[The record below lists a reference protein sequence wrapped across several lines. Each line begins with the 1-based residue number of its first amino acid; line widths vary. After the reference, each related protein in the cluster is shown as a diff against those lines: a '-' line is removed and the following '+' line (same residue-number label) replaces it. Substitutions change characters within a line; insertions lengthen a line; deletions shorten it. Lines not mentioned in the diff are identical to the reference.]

1 MTVCDRSKPLVKGGR
16 VGVTPEDGFGKART
30 PATRPGEGKGVIFGW
45 FGKRA
50 QRRAPVDALFGRVA
64 EASRR
69 PALYLEGGIPD
80 SFEGR
85 FESLT
90 LHMFL
95 VLRRLRELPPPAGD
109 LSQELIDACFGYL
122 ELGFRNGGVSDI
134 AVPKRMKKIGQM
146 FYGRL
151 QACEAGFA
159 GPEDE
164 ALVET
169 LRRNVSPSGAPAL
182 AAYLRAARAEL
193 SGLDLDALLSREP
206 LFPAFASQ
214 EAAHDA

>member
-1 MTVCDRSKPLVKGGR
+1 M
-16 VGVTPEDGFGKART
+16 
-30 PATRPGEGKGVIFGW
+30 IFGW

-64 EASRR
+64 EASRE
-69 PALYLEGGIPD
+69 PALYLDGGIPD

-95 VLRRLRELPPPAGD
+95 VLRRLRELPAPAGD
-109 LSQELIDACFGYL
+109 LSQELTDACFAYL

-134 AVPKRMKKIGQM
+134 AVPKRMKRIGQM
-146 FYGRL
+146 FYGRI
-151 QACEAGFA
+151 QAYEAAFA
-159 GPEDE
+159 AADPE

-169 LRRNVSPSGAPAL
+169 LRRNASSLGASAL
-182 AAYLRAARAEL
+182 AAYLREAQTGLAL
-193 SGLDLDALLSREP
+193 LDLDEILRREP
-206 LFPAFASQ
+206 LFPAFANQ
-214 EAAHDA
+214 EAVHDA

>member
-1 MTVCDRSKPLVKGGR
+1 M
-16 VGVTPEDGFGKART
+16 
-30 PATRPGEGKGVIFGW
+30 IFGW

-64 EASRR
+64 EASRQ
-69 PALYLEGGIPD
+69 PALYLAGGIAD

-85 FESLT
+85 FESLA

-109 LSQELIDACFGYL
+109 LSQELTDACFAYL

-146 FYGRL
+146 FYGRIR
-151 QACEAGFA
+151 AYEAAFA
-159 GPEDE
+159 APEAE
-164 ALVET
+164 ALVEA
-169 LRRNVSPSGAPAL
+169 LRRNASPEGSPAL
-182 AAYLRAARAEL
+182 AAYLHAARTGLAA
-193 SGLDLDALLSREP
+193 LDLDALLRREP
-206 LFPAFASQ
+206 LFPVFASQ
-214 EAAHDA
+214 EAGHDA

>member
-1 MTVCDRSKPLVKGGR
+1 M
-16 VGVTPEDGFGKART
+16 
-30 PATRPGEGKGVIFGW
+30 IFGW

-50 QRRAPVDALFGRVA
+50 QRRAPVDALFRRIA
-64 EASRR
+64 EASRQ
-69 PALYLEGGIPD
+69 PGLYLAGGIPD

-109 LSQELIDACFGYL
+109 LSQELTDACFAYL
-122 ELGFRNGGVSDI
+122 ELGFRNGGVSDV

-146 FYGRL
+146 FYGRV
-151 QACEAGFA
+151 QAYEAAFA
-159 GPEDE
+159 ASEAE

-169 LRRNVSPSGAPAL
+169 LRRNASEQGAAAL
-182 AAYLRAARAEL
+182 AAYQREAQAGLAT
-193 SGLDLDALLSREP
+193 LDLEALLSREP

>member
-1 MTVCDRSKPLVKGGR
+1 
-16 VGVTPEDGFGKART
+16 
-30 PATRPGEGKGVIFGW
+30 VIFGW

-50 QRRAPVDALFGRVA
+50 QRRAPVDALFGRIA
-64 EASRR
+64 EASRQ

-95 VLRRLRELPPPAGD
+95 TLRRLRELPPPAGD
-109 LSQELIDACFGYL
+109 LSQELID
-122 ELGFRNGGVSDI
+122 GGVSDV

-146 FYGRL
+146 YYGRV
-151 QACEAGFA
+151 QAYEAAFA
-159 GPEDE
+159 AADDD

-169 LRRNVSPSGAPAL
+169 LRRNASPEGAPGL
-182 AAYLRAARAEL
+182 AVYLRAAQARLAA
-193 SGLDLDALLSREP
+193 LDVESLLRREP

>member
-1 MTVCDRSKPLVKGGR
+1 
-16 VGVTPEDGFGKART
+16 
-30 PATRPGEGKGVIFGW
+30 VIFGW

-50 QRRAPVDALFGRVA
+50 QRRAPVDALFGRIA
-64 EASRR
+64 EASRQ

-95 VLRRLRELPPPAGD
+95 TLRRLRELPPPAGD
-109 LSQELIDACFGYL
+109 LSQELIDACFAYL
-122 ELGFRNGGVSDI
+122 ELGFRNGGVSDV

-146 FYGRL
+146 YYGRI
-151 QACEAGFA
+151 QAYEAAFA
-159 GPEDE
+159 APDDE

-169 LRRNVSPSGAPAL
+169 LRRNASPEGAPGL
-182 AAYLRAARAEL
+182 AVYLRAAQARLAA
-193 SGLDLDALLSREP
+193 LDVEPLLRREP

>member
-1 MTVCDRSKPLVKGGR
+1 
-16 VGVTPEDGFGKART
+16 
-30 PATRPGEGKGVIFGW
+30 
-45 FGKRA
+45 
-50 QRRAPVDALFGRVA
+50 
-64 EASRR
+64 
-69 PALYLEGGIPD
+69 
-80 SFEGR
+80 
-85 FESLT
+85 
-90 LHMFL
+90 MFL